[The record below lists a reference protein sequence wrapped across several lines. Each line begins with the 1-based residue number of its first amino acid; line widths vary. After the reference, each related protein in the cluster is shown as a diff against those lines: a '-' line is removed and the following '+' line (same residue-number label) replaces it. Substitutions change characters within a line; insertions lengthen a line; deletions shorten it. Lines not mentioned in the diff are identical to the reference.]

1 MLDLIQ
7 RALSD
12 DERSD
17 AVVRLSFGI
26 IGDLA
31 DTFPNGQLKNLLSAE
46 WIAVELRSKARASA
60 ETKKTARWAREVG
73 LVQLLFTKEADG
85 VYSFSLLSGL
95 LHEASPLVLTLGSSH
110 SCLYPAS
117 LLSSFTLCVISC
129 PLYHHH
135 VYVAV

>member
-17 AVVRLSFGI
+17 GVVRLSFGI

-46 WIAVELRSKARASA
+46 WIAVELRSKARVST
-60 ETKKTARWAREVG
+60 ETKKTARWAREVR
-73 LVQLLFTKEADG
+73 L
-85 VYSFSLLSGL
+85 
-95 LHEASPLVLTLGSSH
+95 SPLILDVTR
-110 SCLYPAS
+110 
-117 LLSSFTLCVISC
+117 
-129 PLYHHH
+129 
-135 VYVAV
+135 